1 MLSIMCAQLISITQ
15 IEPCVYDSLLWMT
28 VTVYVD
34 DKYYVCVVY
43 CIQSKPADDYEK
55 MPSDKMSQQ
64 NSPAR
69 AVNGYDAQQV
79 IREGDVYPI
88 DDKTRRHLGIVSVG
102 NMLTFKTHKQSNL
115 SIEKSKVYYLE

>member
-1 MLSIMCAQLISITQ
+1 MCV
-15 IEPCVYDSLLWMT
+15 E
-28 VTVYVD
+28 
-34 DKYYVCVVY
+34 Y

-115 SIEKSKVYYLE
+115 NIEVQSIPHICHERHEYTRVKKILGRCKFLQI

>member
-1 MLSIMCAQLISITQ
+1 MIT
-15 IEPCVYDSLLWMT
+15 
-28 VTVYVD
+28 D
-34 DKYYVCVVY
+34 DKNVVCVCCVLY
-43 CIQSKPADDYEK
+43 IQSKSIDDYEK

-79 IREGDVYPI
+79 IREDDVYLI

-115 SIEKSKVYYLE
+115 NIEKSSVYYLEKMI

>member
-1 MLSIMCAQLISITQ
+1 MISSMCVLCI
-15 IEPCVYDSLLWMT
+15 VY
-28 VTVYVD
+28 
-34 DKYYVCVVY
+34 
-43 CIQSKPADDYEK
+43 IQSKPGDDYEK

-102 NMLTFKTHKQSNL
+102 NMLTFKAH
-115 SIEKSKVYYLE
+115 

>member
-1 MLSIMCAQLISITQ
+1 
-15 IEPCVYDSLLWMT
+15 MT
-28 VTVYVD
+28 VKVSTQTRPTRDWVQITD

-88 DDKTRRHLGIVSVG
+88 DDKTRRHLGIGSVG

-115 SIEKSKVYYLE
+115 NIEKSSVFYLE

>member
-1 MLSIMCAQLISITQ
+1 MC
-15 IEPCVYDSLLWMT
+15 CVLY
-28 VTVYVD
+28 
-34 DKYYVCVVY
+34 
-43 CIQSKPADDYEK
+43 IQSKSIDDYEK

-88 DDKTRRHLGIVSVG
+88 DDKTRRHLGIGSVG
-102 NMLTFKTHKQSNL
+102 NMLAFKTHKQSNL
-115 SIEKSKVYYLE
+115 NIEKSSVFYLE

>member
-1 MLSIMCAQLISITQ
+1 MCA
-15 IEPCVYDSLLWMT
+15 
-28 VTVYVD
+28 
-34 DKYYVCVVY
+34 VY
-43 CIQSKPADDYEK
+43 CIHIQSKPADDYEK

-102 NMLTFKTHKQSNL
+102 NMLTFKAHQQSNL